1 MSDAVKSVKVVAFRE
16 DDAWI
21 AQCVDFDI
29 CTQGRDLAQARRRM
43 NVALRQEARITKQKN
58 GKEFVGIDRAPD
70 YFAAMY
76 EAASGAQLEGEMDF
90 RIAA

>member
-1 MSDAVKSVKVVAFRE
+1 MSDAIKSVRVVAFRE

-21 AQCVDFDI
+21 AQCVEYDI
-29 CTQGRDLAQARRRM
+29 CTQGRDLAQAQRRM
-43 NVALRQEARITKQKN
+43 VVALRQEARITREKN
-58 GKEFVGIDRAPD
+58 GEEFKGIDPAPD

-76 EAASGAQLEGEMDF
+76 DAADGAQLQGDMGF